1 MDVYPDAKIILTTR
15 DPESW
20 VPSMQRS
27 LYAILRMK
35 RLKLLALFDW
45 VRTHTYIPTTD
56 HPSRLQHNNTC
67 IRADAS

>member
-45 VRTHTYIPTTD
+45 VRTYIYTYHRP
-56 HPSRLQHNNTC
+56 P
-67 IRADAS
+67 